1 MFDYWVS
8 RRLEF
13 GTDDKRECL
22 ETAKKIVE
30 LAVKVRKDGILAL
43 EEEIDSLENEFFKTA
58 VRLVVDSVNPDE
70 IKKILQNHIIA
81 GNFRN
86 RRLFKRMLITE
97 GMLAILQGWSPGYI
111 CDALLAS
118 YFGESFLPEYREYF
132 GLSEDPKITVDD
144 FLDQIKTKRSF
155 TLEGV
160 ELYQSLD
167 DFAMQILIRESSSI
181 DIARIFNGAS
191 ENVIRKF
198 TKNMSKRSAEVI
210 MESCLNGGWWNS
222 SEEECIS
229 AQNRVHSKLKE
240 LEQLNIIV
248 L

>member
-1 MFDYWVS
+1 MFNYWVS

-30 LAVKVRKDGILAL
+30 LAAKVRKNGVLAL

-58 VRLVVDSVNPDE
+58 VRLVVDSVNPED

-81 GNFRN
+81 GNYRN

-97 GMLAILQGWSPGYI
+97 GMLAILQGYSPGYI

-132 GLSEDPKITVDD
+132 GISENPKITVDD
-144 FLDQIKTKRSF
+144 FLNQLKIKQSF
-155 TLEGV
+155 MLSGIEIYEG
-160 ELYQSLD
+160 LD
-167 DFAMQILIRESSSI
+167 DYAMQILVRESSSI
-181 DIARIFNGAS
+181 DIARLFSGS
-191 ENVIRKF
+191 PENVIRKF
-198 TKNMSKRSAEVI
+198 TDNMSKRSAEVI
-210 MESCLNGGWWNS
+210 MENCLYGGWWNS
-222 SEEECIS
+222 SEEDCIAS
-229 AQNRVHSKLKE
+229 NNRLRNKLKE
-240 LEQLNIIV
+240 LEDSNIIA